1 MKKLIFAA
9 LVLSMCMSFAA
20 CGSVDESSAPA
31 AESSQPTSEAQLEN
45 VTIKMDS
52 SKLLSGV
59 EVTDSE
65 LLDKITEFRTKV
77 MENAEEKER
86 ALKAK
91 KEQLEKQ
98 QEAWRERSQQLAQS
112 EKNLAL
118 WQAKQK
124 DFGLLET
131 EFSRAEQTEKEYK
144 TQKQTT
150 EKRRLAYRA
159 ASLEFEE

>member
-31 AESSQPTSEAQLEN
+31 AESSQTTSEAQLEN

-59 EVTDSE
+59 EFTDSE

-77 MENAEEKER
+77 MENRRKR
-86 ALKAK
+86 AGFKGVRC
-91 KEQLEKQ
+91 
-98 QEAWRERSQQLAQS
+98 W
-112 EKNLAL
+112 
-118 WQAKQK
+118 
-124 DFGLLET
+124 
-131 EFSRAEQTEKEYK
+131 
-144 TQKQTT
+144 
-150 EKRRLAYRA
+150 RRLAGYKNVQKVQLSTMKQERVTMSVSA
-159 ASLEFEE
+159 QRPITQATILPRNLRNMS